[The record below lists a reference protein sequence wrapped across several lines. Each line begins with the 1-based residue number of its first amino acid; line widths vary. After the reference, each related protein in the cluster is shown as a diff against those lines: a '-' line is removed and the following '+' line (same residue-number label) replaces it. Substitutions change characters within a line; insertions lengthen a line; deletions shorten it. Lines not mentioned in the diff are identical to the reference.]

1 MPPEDNPTP
10 ERCRLYLIS
19 PPAFELEPFAGE
31 LEAALAGGDVA
42 CFQLRMKD
50 APDADI
56 LAVGR
61 RLTEICH
68 AHDVAFLMNDR
79 PDLALELGADGV
91 HLGQSDM
98 GVREAR
104 EILGYDA
111 TIGVTCHDSRHL
123 AFEAGEAG
131 ADYVAFGAFFPTMT
145 KETRYHPDPE
155 ILTWWSEVA
164 ELPSVAIG
172 GITVDNCASLA
183 AAGADFVA
191 VSSGVWNYPEGPGEA
206 VRKFNEFLEKAS
218 KR

>member
-10 ERCRLYLIS
+10 ERCRLYLVS
-19 PPAFELEPFAGE
+19 PPTFNPEHFAGA
-31 LEAALAGGDVA
+31 LETAFSVGDVA

-56 LAVGR
+56 LAAGR
-61 RLTEICH
+61 RLIEICH
-68 AHDVAFLMNDR
+68 AHDVAFLVNDR
-79 PDLALELGADGV
+79 PDLARELGADGV

-98 GVREAR
+98 NIREAR

-111 TIGVTCHDSRHL
+111 TIGATCHDSRHL

-131 ADYVAFGAFFPTMT
+131 ADYVAFGAFFPTRT
-145 KETRYHPDPE
+145 KETRFHPDPE

-206 VRKFNEFLEKAS
+206 VRNFNEILDSTAKQ
-218 KR
+218 